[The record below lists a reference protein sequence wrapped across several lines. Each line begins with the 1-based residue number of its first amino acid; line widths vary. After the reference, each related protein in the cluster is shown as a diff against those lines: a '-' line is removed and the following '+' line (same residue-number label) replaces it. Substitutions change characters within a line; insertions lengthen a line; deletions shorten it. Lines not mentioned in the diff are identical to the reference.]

1 MKRLIQISMSLFV
14 LTLALSSCE
23 KESESVANLH
33 GRWVLN
39 TIAVDGGSS
48 ISGFGSCITFLSTD
62 KEGIGS
68 DFSGVDFTVGN
79 FSYALSSDEK
89 TLTILDTSMLGG
101 MYNYSFQIDELSI
114 SSMKLRTYSEFGVA
128 VFTFSR

>member
-1 MKRLIQISMSLFV
+1 M

-89 TLTILDTSMLGG
+89 TLTILDTCMLGG